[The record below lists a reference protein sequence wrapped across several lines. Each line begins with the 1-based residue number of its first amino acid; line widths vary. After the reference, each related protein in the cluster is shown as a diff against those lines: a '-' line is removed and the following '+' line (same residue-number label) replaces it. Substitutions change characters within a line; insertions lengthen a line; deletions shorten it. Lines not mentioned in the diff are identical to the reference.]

1 VLPVAALAL
10 HVFAGRTLWIFLVL
24 QPAYMAFDVNGVFLA
39 FMSDMIPEPN
49 SRLAGFC
56 ALYATYLGT
65 SGLVELVAGMI
76 PAKLAVVVSAM
87 TCAVKLAFA
96 FVTMPETAP
105 LDLPYRRAQGPTAA
119 IRDAYALFRR
129 NAFLSGMA
137 VVMVTSGVSTT
148 GLSTILAPYITAYLG
163 VTKLEA
169 ARLMA
174 TSGFSVLVCLALLLR
189 PLVIAFGEVGA
200 LRATLATVAVYP
212 ALLAR
217 CSEVWQLFA
226 IMALLGGP
234 MGLLFPVI
242 SAIKSNLV
250 SEEDQGLL
258 QGAIAAARAFAVAM
272 SHMFFGWFYHYE
284 TNGGEVKS
292 RAVASLPLLGTAL
305 LGLLALLAAHGLPE
319 QPPPPA
325 RRRRVR
331 AKGST
336 DLHEAITAAAASY
349 SAVETGRGSAC
360 GG

>member
-1 VLPVAALAL
+1 
-10 HVFAGRTLWIFLVL
+10 
-24 QPAYMAFDVNGVFLA
+24 
-39 FMSDMIPEPN
+39 MSDMVPEPK

-56 ALYATYLGT
+56 VLYATYLST
-65 SGLVELVAGMI
+65 SGVVEPVAGMI
-76 PAKLAVVVSAM
+76 PAKTAVVISAT
-87 TCAVKLAFA
+87 TCAAKLAFA
-96 FVTMPETAP
+96 FATMPETAP
-105 LDLPYRRAQGPTAA
+105 LDLPCRRAQGPTAA

-129 NAFLSGMA
+129 NAFISRMA
-137 VVMVTSGVSTT
+137 VVMVTSGISAA

-200 LRATLATVAVYP
+200 LRAILAIAAVYP

-217 CSEVWQLFA
+217 CSEVRQLFA
-226 IMALLGGP
+226 IMALLAGP

-250 SEEDQGLL
+250 GEEDQGLL
-258 QGAIAAARAFAVAM
+258 QGAIASARVFAVAM

-284 TNGGEVKS
+284 TNGGEVRS

-319 QPPPPA
+319 QPPPPPQ
-325 RRRRVR
+325 RRRVK
-331 AKGST
+331 AKGSP
-336 DLHEAITAAAASY
+336 DLHEAIAAAAASY
-349 SAVETGRGSAC
+349 SAVKTGCGSAC
-360 GG
+360 GA